1 MFLLKNSENTQMFLM
16 KISEN
21 TKMFVFIE
29 TVQLSVQAHQ
39 ISLLRTPPSPSENSE
54 FQFFNFQFISII
66 TYMRVRTT

>member
-1 MFLLKNSENTQMFLM
+1 MFLLKNSENTQMFWI

-39 ISLLRTPPSPSENSE
+39 ISLLRTPPPKKKEMIYKLS
-54 FQFFNFQFISII
+54 
-66 TYMRVRTT
+66 M

>member
-1 MFLLKNSENTQMFLM
+1 MFLLKNSENTQMFLI

-39 ISLLRTPPSPSENSE
+39 ISLLRTPQP
-54 FQFFNFQFISII
+54 
-66 TYMRVRTT
+66 VRERQLDAYYRGQNRYRDSA

>member
-1 MFLLKNSENTQMFLM
+1 MFLLKNSENTQMFLI

-39 ISLLRTPPSPSENSE
+39 ISLLRTPPQP
-54 FQFFNFQFISII
+54 
-66 TYMRVRTT
+66 VRERQLDAYYRGQNRYRDSA

>member
-1 MFLLKNSENTQMFLM
+1 MFLI

-39 ISLLRTPPSPSENSE
+39 ISLLRTPQKKEMIYKLS
-54 FQFFNFQFISII
+54 
-66 TYMRVRTT
+66 M

>member
-1 MFLLKNSENTQMFLM
+1 MFLI

-39 ISLLRTPPSPSENSE
+39 ISLLRTPPKKKGNDI
-54 FQFFNFQFISII
+54 QVVHVII
-66 TYMRVRTT
+66 

>member
-1 MFLLKNSENTQMFLM
+1 MFLLKNSENTQMFLI

-39 ISLLRTPPSPSENSE
+39 ISLLRTSPQKKEMIYKLSL
-54 FQFFNFQFISII
+54 
-66 TYMRVRTT
+66 

>member
-1 MFLLKNSENTQMFLM
+1 MFLLKNSENTQMFLI

-39 ISLLRTPPSPSENSE
+39 ISLLRTSPPKKNWTNVWPEKSEHG
-54 FQFFNFQFISII
+54 
-66 TYMRVRTT
+66 

>member
-1 MFLLKNSENTQMFLM
+1 MFLI

-39 ISLLRTPPSPSENSE
+39 ISFLRTSPKKKEMIYKLS
-54 FQFFNFQFISII
+54 
-66 TYMRVRTT
+66 M

>member
-1 MFLLKNSENTQMFLM
+1 MFLI

-39 ISLLRTPPSPSENSE
+39 ISLLRTPPKKNEMIYKLS
-54 FQFFNFQFISII
+54 
-66 TYMRVRTT
+66 M

>member
-1 MFLLKNSENTQMFLM
+1 MFLLKNSENTQMFLI

-39 ISLLRTPPSPSENSE
+39 ISLLRTSPPKKKGNDI
-54 FQFFNFQFISII
+54 QVVHVII
-66 TYMRVRTT
+66 